1 MQPLQISTTSWWCIM
16 WLKES
21 SMGSQLETTSGL
33 TTTDAPFIEAT
44 KRAVQLYISQPY
56 DLYSEE
62 NHEAW
67 RRLYARMSPR
77 WERYANQHYLRGIRS
92 LGLDPNQVPR
102 LEDVN
107 RFLRPLTGFQATAVS
122 GYLPSFLFFH

>member
-1 MQPLQISTTSWWCIM
+1 MINLLLYYARVQYQHHNRVVYNVVE
-16 WLKES
+16 ES
-21 SMGSQLETTSGL
+21 GVGSQVQTRSGL
-33 TTTDAPFIEAT
+33 TTTEAAFIEDA
-44 KRAVQLYISQPY
+44 KRGGQLYISQPY

-77 WERYANQHYLRGIRS
+77 WERYANEHYLRGIRS
-92 LGLDPNQVPR
+92 LCLDPNHVPR

-107 RFLRPLTGFQATAVS
+107 RF
-122 GYLPSFLFFH
+122 